1 MGAMRR
7 HGQALEHD
15 FVVATFDQRGT
26 GKSYDSLDPT
36 STLTLDGAVS
46 DAGGVT
52 NYLRERFH

>member
-15 FVVATFDQRGT
+15 FVVATFDQHGT
-26 GKSYDSLDPT
+26 GKSYDNPDPT